1 MAMLEAIHSCPH
13 CGGVLLACDLRGRSC
28 GFMDRALAHH
38 LRGACVG
45 AALLDDPSEVW
56 PDFEPPLAMAIRARK
71 VEQAVQMVVNGE
83 AQRSAPLDSPLRLGS
98 TALHLAAAAD
108 LGDSH
113 AAYQLEIVQR
123 HLAVVEEFAQ
133 RVHVLRQPANL
144 RDGAELALGLGDH
157 ERRRRLSQ

>member
-1 MAMLEAIHSCPH
+1 MLSCLDF
-13 CGGVLLACDLRGRSC
+13 GLVRGRLENCPASVA
-28 GFMDRALAHH
+28 GLRVLNASLDRLRVFAALARYNALDAHV
-38 LRGACVG
+38 VG
-45 AALLDDPSEVW
+45 EESV
-56 PDFEPPLAMAIRARK
+56 
-71 VEQAVQMVVNGE
+71 AV
-83 AQRSAPLDSPLRLGS
+83 
-98 TALHLAAAAD
+98 AAAAD